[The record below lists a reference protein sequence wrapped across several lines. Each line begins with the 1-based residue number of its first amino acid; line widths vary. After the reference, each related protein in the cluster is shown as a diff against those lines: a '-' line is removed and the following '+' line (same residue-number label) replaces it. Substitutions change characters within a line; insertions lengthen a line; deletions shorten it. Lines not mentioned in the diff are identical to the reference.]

1 MSKIAVIYWSGTGN
15 TKMMAEAIFEGA
27 KSKGAEVDLFTVSEF
42 NVSQLEE
49 YDTLAL
55 GCPAMGAEVLEEEE
69 FQPMFDSIKHDISD
83 KKYFFLALLIGAMVN
98 G

>member
-1 MSKIAVIYWSGTGN
+1 M
-15 TKMMAEAIFEGA
+15 
-27 KSKGAEVDLFTVSEF
+27 SEF

-83 KKYFFLALLIGAMVN
+83 KKYFFWLF
-98 G
+98 